1 VRGFEVK
8 KNEEMALLV
17 VFIEKKI
24 GLGSYFSI

>member
-1 VRGFEVK
+1 MGFEVK
-8 KNEEMALLV
+8 KNEEMGLLA